1 MRSISGITGETGK
14 LRGLYDHDMYTPI
27 RASSLNILWL
37 LVILVDRCRTDR
49 PSHPQDKKSEVLRTC
64 FRHCKRKPD
73 TLGRSCLFPALRFSR
88 FSIYKQMEAK
98 RSNDPAPSDLFLA
111 CCSAAFVQ
119 LCLQA
124 DAAAISDASLSSTGF
139 SACACCCFCC
149 PQQARAFGTAPA
161 FHAFPQLACSPKP
174 CTPSRCRGLR

>member
-1 MRSISGITGETGK
+1 MRATLYSIIFIYVTGLRKQKLEQVARQNTSYTLLQEAFEPRRMEAQNLQGQATVELCTG
-14 LRGLYDHDMYTPI
+14 
-27 RASSLNILWL
+27 
-37 LVILVDRCRTDR
+37 
-49 PSHPQDKKSEVLRTC
+49 
-64 FRHCKRKPD
+64 
-73 TLGRSCLFPALRFSR
+73 
-88 FSIYKQMEAK
+88 FSIYKQTQAR
-98 RSNDPAPSDLFLA
+98 RSNDAAPSDLFLA

-124 DAAAISDASLSSTGF
+124 DAAAISDAALSSTGF